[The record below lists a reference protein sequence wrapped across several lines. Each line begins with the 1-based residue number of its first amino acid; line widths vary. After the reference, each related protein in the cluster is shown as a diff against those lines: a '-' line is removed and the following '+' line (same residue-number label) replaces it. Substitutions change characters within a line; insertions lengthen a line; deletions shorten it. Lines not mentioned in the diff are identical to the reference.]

1 MSFNDVSRGGPS
13 SHHEKKQT
21 SNSCIPPAR
30 KEKVNEYN
38 ESIFTYRQLTV
49 QRQQTINS

>member
-21 SNSCIPPAR
+21 RGSCITPAR
-30 KEKVNEYN
+30 KMKILGRQGVDYHAK
-38 ESIFTYRQLTV
+38 IGYRLKKET
-49 QRQQTINS
+49 